1 MSHPDVLFV
10 VVVQLVVP
18 LVVPLVLF
26 VIMFPVLAGVGETL
40 LVLPWT

>member
-10 VVVQLVVP
+10 VVVP

-26 VIMFPVLAGVGETL
+26 AIMFPVLAGVGETL
-40 LVLPWT
+40 LDLPWT

>member
-26 VIMFPVLAGVGETL
+26 VIMFPVLAGVGETV

>member
-26 VIMFPVLAGVGETL
+26 VIMFPVLVGVGETV

>member
-10 VVVQLVVP
+10 VVVPVVVP

-26 VIMFPVLAGVGETL
+26 AIIIPVLAGVGETL
-40 LVLPWT
+40 LDLPWT

>member
-18 LVVPLVLF
+18 LVVPLV
-26 VIMFPVLAGVGETL
+26 IMFPVLAGVGETL